1 MKTLTSFYEVLGVGP
16 TAEPETL
23 RKAYRRLA
31 SKHHPDV
38 SADPRAHE
46 NMARINEAFETLIDA
61 GKRNEYDAM
70 LAGGGFDDGPKGAA
84 QTPHQP
90 VVVRLIQ
97 RLQAHKT
104 PVYALSFAPDTG
116 RLVSSAFDNEIL
128 WWDEDT
134 ASPLRRTK
142 VDAGVISTL
151 RAFSLDRVVAAG
163 SAESQVSYCRLDGE
177 RVESFK
183 SNNDEWVGAVAIS
196 ADGANVAAGSLYSTV
211 AVTRTTDG
219 GVQYRKQE
227 HTAAVTAVAWSLD
240 GKFLATGSAD
250 ATVKLWHAQ
259 SGALLHTFRQVRST
273 VTSLAFSNDNRY
285 IVAAA
290 VDLSIRVFGLVE
302 GELVKMMFG
311 HTKPIESLCFHPNNW
326 LFASG
331 SRDGTVGL
339 WNAAKGIGNVRID
352 CSPRPVSCVAF
363 SPDGTRLAAGGQ
375 DRMVRLWE
383 VAAKDAA

>member
-1 MKTLTSFYEVLGVGP
+1 M
-16 TAEPETL
+16 

-46 NMARINEAFETLIDA
+46 NMARINEAFETLIDSE
-61 GKRNEYDAM
+61 KRNEYDAM
-70 LAGGGFDDGPKGAA
+70 LAGGAFDREDQATSRAA
-84 QTPHQP
+84 QKP

-97 RLQAHKT
+97 RLKAHKT
-104 PVYALSFAPDTG
+104 PVYAVCFAPDTG
-116 RLVSSAFDNEIL
+116 QLVSSAFDNEIL
-128 WWDEDT
+128 WWDESS
-134 ASPLRRTK
+134 ASPRRRTK
-142 VDAGVISTL
+142 VEAGVISTL
-151 RAFSLDRVVAAG
+151 RAFSLDRLVAAG
-163 SAESQVSYCRLDGE
+163 SAESQVSFCKLDGE
-177 RVESFK
+177 KVQSFK
-183 SNNDEWVGAVAIS
+183 TNNEEWVGAIAIS
-196 ADGANVAAGSLYSTV
+196 ADGSSVAAGSLHSTV
-211 AVTRTTDG
+211 AVARTADG
-219 GVQYRKQE
+219 GIQYRKHE
-227 HTAAVTAVAWSLD
+227 HTAAVTAVAWSQD

-259 SGALLHTFRQVRST
+259 TGALIHTFRQVRST
-273 VTSLAFSNDNRY
+273 VTSLAFSNDNRF
-285 IVAAA
+285 IIAAA
-290 VDLSIRVFGLVE
+290 VDLSIRVFSLEE

-311 HTKPIESLCFHPNNW
+311 HTKPIESLSFHPNNW

-375 DRMVRLWE
+375 DRLVRLWE
-383 VAAKDAA
+383 VGAKEAA